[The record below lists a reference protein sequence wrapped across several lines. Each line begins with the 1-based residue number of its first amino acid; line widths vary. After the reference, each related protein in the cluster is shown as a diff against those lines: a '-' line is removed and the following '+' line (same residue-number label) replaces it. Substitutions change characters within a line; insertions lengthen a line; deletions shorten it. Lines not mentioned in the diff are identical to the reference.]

1 MRRQDVKKKGKW
13 ICCTFILASFPM
25 SIRAKGLLG
34 LVEPGV
40 SSPRG
45 HITQSARPSGF
56 GVESLALFVCVCV
69 GGGCL
74 VSFAQSPALFSVGM
88 VPGLF
93 SVSVVRRKT

>member
-13 ICCTFILASFPM
+13 ICCVFILASFPM

-45 HITQSARPSGF
+45 HITQSARPSAF
-56 GVESLALFVCVCV
+56 GVESLALCVC

>member
-13 ICCTFILASFPM
+13 ICCVFILASFPM

-69 GGGCL
+69 GGGVWSPLHSRLLSSPWAWCL
-74 VSFAQSPALFSVGM
+74 VCFLSQS
-88 VPGLF
+88 
-93 SVSVVRRKT
+93 